1 MNLRSALLAALLAGA
16 LVSVPLAAVPRWTAL
31 GPYGGTVETLTVDPV
46 DARVLYA
53 TANNQG
59 TFKSVD
65 GGATWS
71 LIYTGIASGNVAVD
85 PFRHTTIY
93 QTASFNEVL
102 KSTDGGATWT
112 TSSHQS
118 RASLLAVDPARRN
131 RIYLAADG
139 VWHSFDGGA
148 TWKRG
153 RKPLPSGT
161 ARFVNALA
169 VPRRPAD
176 TVYAATNDG
185 LFKSQNGG
193 ESWQRASRGLPPG
206 PVTALALAPANPK
219 ILWAN
224 VANSGVFRSSD
235 GGTSWRST
243 PSQPTAFPQVSALA
257 GDPENPAQAWV
268 GTVEAG
274 IYRTTDAGIH
284 WTAVGPHPSTLVR
297 ALAATSTSL
306 YAGVAQGF
314 RFPGGVLASG
324 DGGTTWQLR
333 NAGLTAL
340 STRELAIDPHHPE
353 ILWAAAGESG
363 LYRSTVGGR
372 VWSFPTQPP
381 VSPSPAYL
389 EVLRAVFS
397 ADGAILYV
405 VFNGRLW
412 SSDNAGV
419 SWRLALGPETT
430 PATGVSEFLFTHPLD
445 AATLYATGSL
455 GQFTSHDSGATWQV
469 LEPGFNCSL
478 TTLAV
483 APSAPAT
490 LYAGGRMN
498 SASPPSIRCR
508 FTRAALFRSMDG
520 GATWTKADSGLAGEA
535 VLSLTADPLDSRIL
549 YATTGGF
556 SLPRVSKSL
565 DGGATWFGLSSPL
578 MVNLVFSAGG
588 STLWGV
594 WGSQSSQV
602 FASQDGGASWQSIGG
617 PQAFTIQRLI
627 PDPTD
632 PGRLY
637 AATSGGIWVLED
649 RP

>member
-1 MNLRSALLAALLAGA
+1 MNLRSVLLAALLAGA
-16 LVSVPLAAVPRWTAL
+16 LVSTPLAAVPRWTAL
-31 GPYGGTVETLTVDPV
+31 GPDGGTVDSLTVDPV

-59 TFKSVD
+59 TFKSID

-71 LIYTGIASGNVAVD
+71 LIHTGGASGNVAVD

-93 QTASFNEVL
+93 QTASFNQVL

-139 VWHSFDGGA
+139 VWHSFDGGV

-153 RKPLPSGT
+153 RKPLPSGA

-176 TVYAATNDG
+176 TVYAATADG
-185 LFKSQNGG
+185 VFKSQNGG
-193 ESWQRASRGLPPG
+193 ESWQRASRGLPPS
-206 PVTALALAPANPK
+206 PVTALVLAPANPK

-224 VANSGVFRSSD
+224 VYRFGVFRSSD

-257 GDPENPAQAWV
+257 VDPENPAQAWV
-268 GTVEAG
+268 GTVVEG
-274 IYRTTDAGIH
+274 IYRTSDAGTH
-284 WTAVGPHPSTLVR
+284 WTAVGPHPNTSVR
-297 ALAATSTSL
+297 ALAATRTSL
-306 YAGVAQGF
+306 YAGVTPDF
-314 RFPGGVLASG
+314 RFPGGMLASG

-333 NAGLTAL
+333 NAGITAL
-340 STRELAIDPHHPE
+340 QTSDLTVDPHHPE
-353 ILWAAAGESG
+353 VLWAAAGPG
-363 LYRSTVGGR
+363 LYRSTTGGR
-372 VWSFPTQPP
+372 VWDIANQPSAP
-381 VSPSPAYL
+381 SSPSFG
-389 EVLRAVFS
+389 EVTRVAFS

-405 VFNGRLW
+405 VFDGRLW
-412 SSDNAGV
+412 ASDDAGV

-430 PATGVSEFLFTHPLD
+430 PATGVSFLLIHPQD
-445 AATLYATGSL
+445 AATLYAGAL
-455 GQFTSHDSGATWQV
+455 LASHDSGATWQA
-469 LEPGFNCSL
+469 LEPGLDCGN
-478 TTLAV
+478 TLAV
-483 APSAPAT
+483 ASTT
-490 LYAGGRMN
+490 LYAGGAMN
-498 SASPPSIRCR
+498 SAGPSFRCR
-508 FTRAALFRSMDG
+508 ITRAALFRSTDG

-535 VLSLTADPLDSRIL
+535 VLSLAVDPLDSRIL

-578 MVNLVFSAGG
+578 VFDLVFSAGG

-594 WGSQSSQV
+594 WGGLSSQV
-602 FASQDGGASWQSIGG
+602 FASHDGGASWQSMGG
-617 PQAFTIQRLI
+617 PQADGIQRLI

-649 RP
+649 QP

>member
-1 MNLRSALLAALLAGA
+1 MNLRSALLAALLIGA
-16 LVSVPLAAVPRWTAL
+16 LVSAPLAAVPRWTAL
-31 GPYGGTVETLTVDPV
+31 GPDGGSVNNLTVDPV

-53 TANNQG
+53 TLDGQH

-65 GGATWS
+65 GGTTWS
-71 LIYTGIASGNVAVD
+71 LIHTGVASGSVAVD

-93 QTASFNEVL
+93 QTFSSNEVL

-112 TSSHQS
+112 TSSRQS
-118 RASLLAVDPARRN
+118 RASLLAVDPAKRN

-139 VWHSFDGGA
+139 VWRSFDGGV

-153 RKPLPSGT
+153 RKPLPSGA

-176 TVYAATNDG
+176 TVYAATADG
-185 LFKSQNGG
+185 VFKSQNGG

-224 VANSGVFRSSD
+224 VYNSGVFRSSD

-257 GDPENPAQAWV
+257 VDPENPAQAWV
-268 GTVEAG
+268 GTVAEG
-274 IYRTTDAGIH
+274 IYRTSDAGTH
-284 WTAVGPHPSTLVR
+284 WAAVGPHPSTLVN
-297 ALAATSTSL
+297 AIEVTSTSL

-314 RFPGGVLASG
+314 RYPGGVLASG
-324 DGGTTWQLR
+324 DGGTTWQMR
-333 NAGLTAL
+333 NAGLIAL
-340 STRELAIDPHHPE
+340 LTFDLAIDPHHPE
-353 ILWAAAGESG
+353 ILWAAAAEAG

-372 VWSFPTQPP
+372 VWDFPTQPP
-381 VSPSPAYL
+381 VFPSSL
-389 EVLRAVFS
+389 AVRSTTFS

-405 VFNGRLW
+405 ASDGRLW

-419 SWRLALGPETT
+419 SWRLVLGPETT
-430 PATGVSEFLFTHPLD
+430 PATTVSSLLTYPLD
-445 AATLYATGSL
+445 AATLYAGYPGGS
-455 GQFTSHDSGATWQV
+455 QRFFASHDSGATWQA
-469 LEPGFNCSL
+469 LEPGFDCFL
-478 TTLAV
+478 GILAV

-490 LYAGGRMN
+490 LYAGGAAMN
-498 SASPPSIRCR
+498 SASPSFRCR
-508 FTRAALFRSMDG
+508 IPRAALFRSTDG
-520 GATWTKADSGLAGEA
+520 GATWTKADSGLTGET
-535 VLSLTADPLDSRIL
+535 VLSLVVDPFDSRIL
-549 YATTGGF
+549 YATSGGI

-565 DGGATWFGLSSPL
+565 DGGTTWFGLSSPF

-588 STLWGV
+588 GTLWGSQ
-594 WGSQSSQV
+594 GSEV
-602 FASQDGGASWQSIGG
+602 FASRDGGASWQSVGG
-617 PQAFTIQRLI
+617 PQGSGVVRLI

-649 RP
+649 EP